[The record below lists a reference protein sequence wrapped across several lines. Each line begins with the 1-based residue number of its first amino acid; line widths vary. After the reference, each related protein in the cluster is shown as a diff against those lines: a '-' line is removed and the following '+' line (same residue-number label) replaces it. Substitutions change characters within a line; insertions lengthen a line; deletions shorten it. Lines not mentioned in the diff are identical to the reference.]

1 MNIMISNSE
10 KSQGPGIRK
19 WLWEGRP
26 DLDWVVRAV
35 FSEEVSLELR
45 SKQERTNIVKF

>member
-1 MNIMISNSE
+1 MISNSE

-26 DLDWVVRAV
+26 DLDWVVRED

-45 SKQERTNIVKF
+45 SKQETTDIVKF